1 MSAAT
6 VAAGG
11 VAARPRGGEAA
22 PAHLLPL
29 LREVNDLKRVRSA
42 GRPSSIADRLFAE
55 AWSRL
60 VAGED
65 AARLAMAITAGALA
79 ATRLGDLDP
88 PTLRQAGIG
97 AAEVAAIR
105 QRALA
110 QTAAGLDP
118 ALRTRLAAALDAPG
132 REGPLPAFVRRLAE
146 QPRAGATCPDRPR
159 IVLEPPESH
168 AEHCLMVAVYGVMLA
183 PVYGADAGTVF
194 LASMAHHLHNALLP
208 DSGFTGEMLLG
219 PALEPAF
226 AEATRQALAELN
238 APLRAA
244 VEEAC
249 RILPDADSPEGRAFH
264 AADTLDRV
272 LQIEQYLR
280 AASTS
285 MDFVLRDMA
294 LVHDG
299 PVKRFQDAT
308 LSEMGLLP

>member
-1 MSAAT
+1 MSAAAD
-6 VAAGG
+6 VAASDR
-11 VAARPRGGEAA
+11 AAA

-29 LREVNDLKRVRSA
+29 LREINDLKRIRSA
-42 GRPSSIADRLFAE
+42 GRPSSVADRLFAA
-55 AWSRL
+55 AWARL
-60 VAGED
+60 AAGED
-65 AARLAMAITAGALA
+65 TGRVAMAITAGALA

-88 PTLRQAGIG
+88 PLLRRAGIG
-97 AAEVAAIR
+97 AAEVEAIR

-110 QTAAGLDP
+110 SVAEGLEGG
-118 ALRTRLAAALDAPG
+118 LRAKLAAALDAPG
-132 REGPLPAFVRRLAE
+132 RDGPLPAFVGQLAE

-183 PVYGADAGTVF
+183 PVYGADPSTVF
-194 LASMAHHLHNALLP
+194 LASLAHHLHNALLP

-226 AEATRQALAELN
+226 AAATAQALAELDQ
-238 APLRAA
+238 PLRGA
-244 VEEAC
+244 VEAAR
-249 RILPDADSPEGRAFH
+249 RILPDAATPEGRAFH

-285 MDFVLRDMA
+285 MEFVLGDMA

-299 PVKRFQDAT
+299 PVKRFQDGVLAG
-308 LSEMGLLP
+308 MGLLP

>member
-1 MSAAT
+1 MSAAA
-6 VAAGG
+6 VAGAE
-11 VAARPRGGEAA
+11 AAPRGAAA

-29 LREVNDLKRVRSA
+29 LRETNDLKRIRSA
-42 GRPSSIADRLFAE
+42 GRPASIAERLFAT
-55 AWSRL
+55 AWARL

-65 AARLAMAITAGALA
+65 AAHLAMATTAGALA

-88 PTLRQAGIG
+88 PLLRRAGVG
-97 AAEVAAIR
+97 AEAVSAIR

-110 QTAAGLDP
+110 AVAEGLDAGL
-118 ALRTRLAAALDAPG
+118 RVKLAAALDAPG
-132 REGPLPAFVRRLAE
+132 REGPLPGFVPRLAE

-159 IVLEPPESH
+159 LVLEPPESH

-183 PVYGADAGTVF
+183 PAYGADEGTVF
-194 LASMAHHLHNALLP
+194 LASLAHHLHNALLP
-208 DSGFTGEMLLG
+208 DSGFTGEALLG
-219 PALEPAF
+219 NALEPAF
-226 AEATRQALAELN
+226 AEATAQALAELD
-238 APLRAA
+238 APLRGV
-244 VEEAC
+244 VEEAR

-294 LVHDG
+294 LVHEG
-299 PVKRFQDAT
+299 PVKRFQDGVLA
-308 LSEMGLLP
+308 EIGLLP

>member
-1 MSAAT
+1 MSAAAT
-6 VAAGG
+6 AGALPSPG
-11 VAARPRGGEAA
+11 AA

-29 LREVNDLKRVRSA
+29 LREINDLKRIRSA
-42 GRPSSIADRLFAE
+42 GRPSSIADRLFAS

-60 VAGED
+60 VGGED
-65 AARLAMAITAGALA
+65 AARVTMATTAGALA

-88 PTLRQAGIG
+88 PLLRRAGIG
-97 AAEVAAIR
+97 TEEVSAIR

-110 QTAAGLDP
+110 AVAEGLDGG
-118 ALRTRLAAALDAPG
+118 LRAKLAAALDAPG
-132 REGPLPAFVRRLAE
+132 RQGAPPPFVQRLAE

-183 PVYGADAGTVF
+183 PVYGADAPTVF
-194 LASMAHHLHNALLP
+194 LASLAHHLHNALLP

-226 AEATRQALAELN
+226 AEATRQALAELDR
-238 APLRAA
+238 PLRDA
-244 VEEAC
+244 VETAR
-249 RILPDADSPEGRAFH
+249 RILPDAGTPEGRAFH

-285 MDFVLRDMA
+285 MDFVLGDMA
-294 LVHDG
+294 LVHEG
-299 PVKRFQDAT
+299 LTKRFQDAV
-308 LSEMGLLP
+308 LAEMGLLPR

>member
-1 MSAAT
+1 MSAAAGT
-6 VAAGG
+6 AAGAR
-11 VAARPRGGEAA
+11 AAAAAA

-29 LREVNDLKRVRSA
+29 LREINDLKRVRSA
-42 GRPSSIADRLFAE
+42 GRPSSIADRLFAA

-60 VAGED
+60 VAGEE
-65 AARLAMAITAGALA
+65 AGRVCMATTAGALA

-88 PTLRQAGIG
+88 PLLRQAGIG
-97 AAEVAAIR
+97 AEEVSAIR

-110 QTAAGLDP
+110 AVAEGLGGG
-118 ALRTRLAAALDAPG
+118 LRAKLAAALDAPG
-132 REGPLPAFVRRLAE
+132 RAGRPPPFVQRLAE

-183 PVYGADAGTVF
+183 PVYGADAPIVF
-194 LASMAHHLHNALLP
+194 LASLAHHLHNALLP

-219 PALEPAF
+219 SALEPAF
-226 AEATRQALAELN
+226 AEATRQALEELSE
-238 APLRAA
+238 PLRGA
-244 VEEAC
+244 VEEAR
-249 RILPDADSPEGRAFH
+249 RILPDAETPEGRAFH

-285 MDFVLRDMA
+285 MDFVLGDMA
-294 LVHDG
+294 LVHEG
-299 PVKRFQDAT
+299 PVKRFQDDVLA
-308 LSEMGLLP
+308 EMGLLPR

>member
-6 VAAGG
+6 APAVAAAPRD
-11 VAARPRGGEAA
+11 AAL
-22 PAHLLPL
+22 PAGLLPL
-29 LREVNDLKRVRSA
+29 LREVNDLKRIRSA
-42 GRPSSIADRLFAE
+42 GRPASIAERLFAE

-60 VAGED
+60 AGGED
-65 AARLAMAITAGALA
+65 ATRLAMAITAAALA
-79 ATRLGDLDP
+79 ATRLGGLDP
-88 PTLRQAGIG
+88 QLLRRAGIA
-97 AAEVAAIR
+97 AAETAAIR

-110 QTAAGLDP
+110 QIASGLDAGL
-118 ALRTRLAAALDAPG
+118 RTPLVEALDAPG
-132 REGPLPAFVRRLAE
+132 PEGAAPGFVRQLAE

-168 AEHCLMVAVYGVMLA
+168 AEHCLMVAVYGVVLA
-183 PVYGADAGTVF
+183 PCYGADPGTVF
-194 LASMAHHLHNALLP
+194 LASLAHHLHNALLP

-219 PALEPAF
+219 AALEPAF
-226 AEATRQALAELN
+226 AEATAQALAELE

-244 VEEAC
+244 VEAAR
-249 RILPDADSPEGRAFH
+249 RILPDAATPEGRAFH

-272 LQIEQYLR
+272 LQIEQHLR

-299 PVKRFQDAT
+299 PVKRFQDGVLA
-308 LSEMGLLP
+308 EVGLLR

>member
-1 MSAAT
+1 MSAAA
-6 VAAGG
+6 AAG
-11 VAARPRGGEAA
+11 AATGPRRGAAA

-29 LREVNDLKRVRSA
+29 LREINDLKRVRSA

-65 AARLAMAITAGALA
+65 AARLAMALTAGALT

-97 AAEVAAIR
+97 AEEVSAIR

-110 QTAAGLDP
+110 AVAEGLDAGL
-118 ALRTRLAAALDAPG
+118 RVKLAAALDAP
-132 REGPLPAFVRRLAE
+132 RRSGPLPGFVRRLAE

-159 IVLEPPESH
+159 VVLEPPESH
-168 AEHCLMVAVYGVMLA
+168 AEHCLMVAVYGVVLA
-183 PVYGADAGTVF
+183 PVYGADEGTVF
-194 LASMAHHLHNALLP
+194 LASLAHHLHNALLP
-208 DSGFTGEMLLG
+208 DSGFAGEMLLG
-219 PALEPAF
+219 PSLEPAF
-226 AEATRQALAELN
+226 VEATRQALAELD
-238 APLRAA
+238 APLRAK
-244 VEEAC
+244 VEEAR
-249 RILPDADSPEGRAFH
+249 RILPDAGTPEGRAFH

-285 MDFVLRDMA
+285 MDFVLGDMA
-294 LVHDG
+294 LVHEG
-299 PVKRFQDAT
+299 PVKRFQDGVLAG
-308 LSEMGLLP
+308 MGLLP

>member
-1 MSAAT
+1 MSAA
-6 VAAGG
+6 AA
-11 VAARPRGGEAA
+11 AEPRGGA

-42 GRPSSIADRLFAE
+42 GRPSSIADRLFAA

-60 VAGED
+60 AAGED
-65 AARLAMAITAGALA
+65 PARLALATTAGALA

-88 PTLRQAGIG
+88 PLLRRAGIG
-97 AAEVAAIR
+97 ADEVAAIR

-110 QTAAGLDP
+110 AVAEGLDGG
-118 ALRTRLAAALDAPG
+118 LRARLAAALDAPG
-132 REGPLPAFVRRLAE
+132 RGGPPPGFVSRLAE

-168 AEHCLMVAVYGVMLA
+168 AEHCLMVAVYGVVLA
-183 PVYGADAGTVF
+183 PAYGADEGTVF
-194 LASMAHHLHNALLP
+194 LASLAHHLHNALLP

-226 AEATRQALAELN
+226 AEATSQALAELD
-238 APLRAA
+238 APLRGA
-244 VEEAC
+244 VEEA
-249 RILPDADSPEGRAFH
+249 RRVLPDADSPEGRAFH

-272 LQIEQYLR
+272 LQIEQYGR

-294 LVHDG
+294 LVHEG
-299 PVKRFQDAT
+299 PVKRFQDRVLA
-308 LSEMGLLP
+308 EVGLLPP

>member
-1 MSAAT
+1 MSAA
-6 VAAGG
+6 AAG
-11 VAARPRGGEAA
+11 VPSHSPGEA

-29 LREVNDLKRVRSA
+29 LREINDLKRIRSA
-42 GRPSSIADRLFAE
+42 GRPSSIADRLFAS

-60 VAGED
+60 VGGED
-65 AARLAMAITAGALA
+65 AARVAMATTAGALA
-79 ATRLGDLDP
+79 ATRLGDLDLSL
-88 PTLRQAGIG
+88 LRRAGIG
-97 AAEVAAIR
+97 AEEVSAIR

-110 QTAAGLDP
+110 SVAEGLDGG
-118 ALRTRLAAALDAPG
+118 LRAKLAAALDAPG
-132 REGPLPAFVRRLAE
+132 REGEPPPFVRRLAE

-183 PVYGADAGTVF
+183 PTYGADAPTVF
-194 LASMAHHLHNALLP
+194 LASLAHHLHNALLP

-226 AEATRQALAELN
+226 AEATRQALAELGE
-238 APLRAA
+238 PLRGA
-244 VEEAC
+244 VERA
-249 RILPDADSPEGRAFH
+249 RRVLPDAETAEGRAFH

-285 MDFVLRDMA
+285 MDFVLGDMA
-294 LVHDG
+294 LVHEG
-299 PVKRFQDAT
+299 PVKRFQDAV
-308 LSEMGLLP
+308 LAEMGLLP

>member
-1 MSAAT
+1 MSAAASAR
-6 VAAGG
+6 AA
-11 VAARPRGGEAA
+11 AA

-29 LREVNDLKRVRSA
+29 LREINDLKRVRSA
-42 GRPSSIADRLFAE
+42 GRPSSIADRLFAA

-60 VAGED
+60 AGGED
-65 AARLAMAITAGALA
+65 AGRVAMWTTAGALA

-88 PTLRQAGIG
+88 PLLRQAGIG
-97 AAEVAAIR
+97 ADEASAVR

-110 QTAAGLDP
+110 AVAEGLDGG
-118 ALRTRLAAALDAPG
+118 LRAKLAVALDAPG
-132 REGPLPAFVRRLAE
+132 REGSLPPFVRKLAE

-168 AEHCLMVAVYGVMLA
+168 AEHCLMVAVYGVVLA
-183 PVYGADAGTVF
+183 PAYGADATAVF
-194 LASMAHHLHNALLP
+194 LAALAHHLHNALLP

-226 AEATRQALAELN
+226 AEATRQALAELDD
-238 APLRAA
+238 PLRGG
-244 VEEAC
+244 VERAR
-249 RILPDADSPEGRAFH
+249 RILPDAEMPEGRAFH

-285 MDFVLRDMA
+285 MDFVLGDMA
-294 LVHDG
+294 LVHEG
-299 PVKRFQDAT
+299 PVKRFQDAV
-308 LSEMGLLP
+308 LAEMGLLP

>member
-1 MSAAT
+1 MSAA
-6 VAAGG
+6 AAGT
-11 VAARPRGGEAA
+11 AAGSRGAA

-29 LREVNDLKRVRSA
+29 LREINDLKRIRSA
-42 GRPSSIADRLFAE
+42 GRPSSIADRLFAT

-60 VAGED
+60 VAGEG
-65 AARLAMAITAGALA
+65 AVRTAMATTAAALA

-88 PTLRQAGIG
+88 PLLRQAGIG
-97 AAEVAAIR
+97 AEDVAAIR

-110 QTAAGLDP
+110 QTASGLD
-118 ALRTRLAAALDAPG
+118 ASLRTKLAAALDAPG
-132 REGPLPAFVRRLAE
+132 REGPPPGFVARLAE

-183 PVYGADAGTVF
+183 PVYGADAATVF

-226 AEATRQALAELN
+226 AEATRQALAELD

-244 VEEAC
+244 VEEA
-249 RILPDADSPEGRAFH
+249 RRTLPDADSPEGRAFH

-280 AASTS
+280 VASTS

-294 LVHDG
+294 LVHEG
-299 PVKRFQDAT
+299 PVKRFQDAV